1 MQMDFTILSGNS
13 VFFCGSDTLLF
24 GTCEGSSY
32 MYSFFLLFGK
42 AETDI
47 YGASKTERCGS
58 GNPLCMFILN
68 NKA

>member
-1 MQMDFTILSGNS
+1 
-13 VFFCGSDTLLF
+13 
-24 GTCEGSSY
+24 
-32 MYSFFLLFGK
+32 MYSIFSLFDK

-58 GNPLCMFILN
+58 GNPLCMFTSN